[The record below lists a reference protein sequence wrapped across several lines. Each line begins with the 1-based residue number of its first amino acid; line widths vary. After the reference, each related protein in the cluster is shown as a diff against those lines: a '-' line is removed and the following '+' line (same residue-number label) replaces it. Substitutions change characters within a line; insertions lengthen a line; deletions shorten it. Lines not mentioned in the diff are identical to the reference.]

1 MLDNELPEAPLK
13 REEKRA
19 ANWQALM
26 GVEQT
31 EIDYLVQL
39 RPALLRQ
46 LAVKAIEPFYDRT
59 LDRRVEKAAEE
70 WRSEAQPT
78 PRPIRRA
85 GPGWRSASASSTS
98 PAAAR
103 PSMTPT
109 GASSMRELCLGE
121 RRASRE
127 IPPSQPAQVKAGLKP
142 ILIAC
147 SAINGWHQRPSYPAD
162 AVWDSARA
170 AHTGKSR
177 SAAVMRLVIS
187 VHRTAREPGAYM
199 TRRSRPSFRL
209 KQLNQSKGR
218 QT

>member
-1 MLDNELPEAPLK
+1 MPGEVLDNELPEAPLK
-13 REEKRA
+13 GEEKRA
-19 ANWQALM
+19 ANWQAPM
-26 GVEQT
+26 VVEQT
-31 EIDYLVQL
+31 EIDYLVVQL

-59 LDRRVEKAAEE
+59 LDRRVEEAAEE

-103 PSMTPT
+103 PSITPT

-127 IPPSQPAQVKAGLKP
+127 IPPSQPAPVRAVLKP

-147 SAINGWHQRPSYPAD
+147 SAITWLAPK
-162 AVWDSARA
+162 AVVPR
-170 AHTGKSR
+170 
-177 SAAVMRLVIS
+177 
-187 VHRTAREPGAYM
+187 
-199 TRRSRPSFRL
+199 
-209 KQLNQSKGR
+209 
-218 QT
+218 